1 MKCFK
6 CDSDREAAF
15 FQENFPCGHCE
26 ERNLIEYNIC
36 PDCGWMW
43 RSVNETPL
51 EDSQMSTKDLDDLAG
66 IMMGENEM
74 FDQSD
79 LSEEEAAIM
88 DNIGAHIAKIGK
100 MEKGEATM
108 ADYVHKCLQCNS
120 TAIDV
125 DDGTYKCMDCGFEW
139 EIVKF
144 E

>member
-6 CDSDREAAF
+6 CDSDKEAAF

-26 ERNLIEYNIC
+26 EKNVVEYNIC

-43 RSVNETPL
+43 RSVNEIPF
-51 EDSQMSTKDLDDLAG
+51 EDSQMHAQDMGDFASL
-66 IMMGENEM
+66 MMGQPPEM
-74 FDQSD
+74 
-79 LSEEEAAIM
+79 SEEEEEIIN
-88 DNIGAHIAKIGK
+88 NITEHITKIEK
-100 MEKGEATM
+100 MENGEATM

-120 TAIDV
+120 TAVDV
-125 DDGTYKCMDCGFEW
+125 NVGTYKCTDCDFEW